1 MDFEEYLQLVKSET
15 EALIDK
21 DHPLKSFLNL
31 KKWLKG
37 KEKELKKLN
46 K

>member
-1 MDFEEYLQLVKSET
+1 MDFEEYLQLVKAET
-15 EALIDK
+15 ESIVDK
-21 DHPLKSFLNL
+21 EHPLKSFLNL
-31 KKWLKG
+31 RKWLKG